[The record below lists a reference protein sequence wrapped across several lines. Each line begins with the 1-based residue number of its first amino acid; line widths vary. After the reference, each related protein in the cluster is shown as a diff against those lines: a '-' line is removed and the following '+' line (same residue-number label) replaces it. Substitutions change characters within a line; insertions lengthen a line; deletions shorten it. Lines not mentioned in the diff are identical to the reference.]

1 MFCVE
6 TESSSLLRTQKTLV
20 HNARARLHATSLIDA
35 VGREAKARERKRERE
50 REKEDDAFFF
60 FLRKKK
66 KTTKK
71 KKKDTRFGIEE

>member
-35 VGREAKARERKRERE
+35 VGRSGERERE
-50 REKEDDAFFF
+50 REKKKEDDDAFFF

-71 KKKDTRFGIEE
+71 KKKDPRFGIEE